1 MGASPG
7 FASISGW
14 FVELDEKEPS
24 ALSETLITM
33 ALQVPQQSG
42 CAELSRMSGRRG
54 LSYVLARLEP
64 NGPTR
69 PSRSASSAVD
79 LGCVYGLSRLLGST
93 AGEFC
98 GRV

>member
-64 NGPTR
+64 NGPRDRLGPRR
-69 PSRSASSAVD
+69 PPWTWAAFMD
-79 LGCVYGLSRLLGST
+79 C
-93 AGEFC
+93 
-98 GRV
+98 RVS